1 MDTEDVVYIYN
12 GVFLSH
18 RKEENDTI
26 CSNIDEPRDYHA
38 NWNKPAR
45 EIQISYDIT
54 YMWDQKN
61 DTNELIYKADTGF
74 ENKFMVTKVETWGG
88 DG

>member
-1 MDTEDVVYIYN
+1 M
-12 GVFLSH
+12 
-18 RKEENDTI
+18 
-26 CSNIDEPRDYHA
+26 
-38 NWNKPAR
+38 WNL
-45 EIQISYDIT
+45 
-54 YMWDQKN
+54 KN